1 VSATEALDAQPYLIG
16 LWQADEI
23 VSACFG
29 FLFCSFPR
37 RTLIIFSMP
46 TIPRQKTFW
55 EGFLELCRKLKV
67 WRLQISTYGSPAGE
81 VPHLP
86 GELARNTRW
95 EYVLDLTCEKLL
107 GGVSSHHRRNMSRE
121 AQAGLRVQRT
131 RSASSCTEHLE
142 LMRTSLQRRADR
154 GEAVNTDLTNVREL
168 ALLASGCGEIFQAVS
183 GERVLSSS
191 LVLRSGAYYL
201 STGSSPDG
209 LKLGSSPFLTWQ
221 IASILQ
227 QEGIRLFNLGGTG
240 ADNPGLRRF
249 KAGFGAREVELQA
262 ATFCPKSVVER
273 KVHGSL
279 RAGLAWIK
287 Q

>member
-1 VSATEALDAQPYLIG
+1 
-16 LWQADEI
+16 
-23 VSACFG
+23 
-29 FLFCSFPR
+29 
-37 RTLIIFSMP
+37 
-46 TIPRQKTFW
+46 
-55 EGFLELCRKLKV
+55 
-67 WRLQISTYGSPAGE
+67 
-81 VPHLP
+81 
-86 GELARNTRW
+86 
-95 EYVLDLTCEKLL
+95 
-107 GGVSSHHRRNMSRE
+107 
-121 AQAGLRVQRT
+121 
-131 RSASSCTEHLE
+131 
-142 LMRTSLQRRADR
+142 
-154 GEAVNTDLTNVREL
+154 VREL